1 MRPAGLGYV
10 FGFLVCLCG
19 VGRHGGRP
27 AFALG
32 ELVLLLVAAR
42 LWVLSTAL
50 PVPLLDDLP
59 PLWCILV
66 KSGHPASAVPAA
78 DVAQW

>member
-1 MRPAGLGYV
+1 MFSDFLSVFVALAGMEVAPHL
-10 FGFLVCLCG
+10 
-19 VGRHGGRP
+19 P
-27 AFALG
+27 WG